1 MSTTGVISK
10 TVAEVEEGFLQAVQ
24 KADITAIDEA
34 LNFGINVNVRDEQGR
49 TALELANN
57 VDVLNLL
64 LNRYG
69 PLVNPETRIYKIK
82 FIFNEAKFIL
92 DDGTSLSFAA
102 LYGMN
107 SLIQHWL
114 KSNDGVITLQNKN
127 CSLKMAAITNR
138 QDLLKIFLSAWDK
151 EIDLD
156 TKKDAL
162 VLAVKAGS
170 IETTTLLLEK
180 YGNELTAQHKEEII
194 TKAIKYKRREVIK
207 LLLSKQPIEIGTFPQ
222 KINIQ
227 LIELSRIIII
237 NSDLQLQL
245 LEYITHYND
254 SEMLALFFSKS
265 GKSFYKGAAL
275 YFNLQLLEYITRYNN
290 NEMLAL
296 FFNKHGKDFY
306 EGKALEFAVENNQ
319 IDIARTLLEENNVT
333 ITSWSMGI
341 VLKYAAENDDID
353 LLDLVLPKCKDDIN
367 LGPALRT
374 AAEKNHVQIM
384 RKLLEKSNIIPSYVK
399 NTIVSDAINNDH
411 STVIEVII
419 EQYGEELEE
428 YNIRY
433 AVTYALENDNGSIIT
448 ALSKHSSKL
457 TSKERLNVFL
467 AAARLGLDAAFTTL
481 LHQHAHEFTRQA
493 KQGALIKTAQH
504 DHQALTEM
512 LYASMGID
520 EQKQTLEEMI
530 RQRQVAAVNLILKY
544 QRSVFCSTLL
554 KREIN
559 ADENQNVLMNP
570 MPDIELPRALADL
583 IQGMTTIPPSSS
595 HEELCSE
602 YAKHLTILAKT
613 GWLSADN
620 MGTDIYS
627 TVAEHSSFMISSGFI
642 DQSDLTEEDTSTNP
656 TGSRTTFS
664 HDQLNID
671 DTVPKNIYNPYMI
684 IGATSLVGW
693 SSFGIAISIM
703 QNISFIKALL
713 CYTASIALGISFLT
727 GTAIAYSFD
736 NTTLA
741 ESMTGPHITL

>member
-1 MSTTGVISK
+1 M
-10 TVAEVEEGFLQAVQ
+10 
-24 KADITAIDEA
+24 
-34 LNFGINVNVRDEQGR
+34 
-49 TALELANN
+49 
-57 VDVLNLL
+57 
-64 LNRYG
+64 
-69 PLVNPETRIYKIK
+69 
-82 FIFNEAKFIL
+82 
-92 DDGTSLSFAA
+92 TSS
-102 LYGMN
+102 
-107 SLIQHWL
+107 
-114 KSNDGVITLQNKN
+114 
-127 CSLKMAAITNR
+127 
-138 QDLLKIFLSAWDK
+138 
-151 EIDLD
+151 
-156 TKKDAL
+156 
-162 VLAVKAGS
+162 
-170 IETTTLLLEK
+170 
-180 YGNELTAQHKEEII
+180 
-194 TKAIKYKRREVIK
+194 
-207 LLLSKQPIEIGTFPQ
+207 EIGTFPQ

-333 ITSWSMGI
+333 ITSWSMEIVLKYAAENDDIDLLDLALPKCKDDINLGPALRTAAEKNHVQIMRKLLLERPGNHFGNWSMGI

-384 RKLLEKSNIIPSYVK
+384 RKLLLERPDNHFDNWDIEGVLDYAVENDDIDLLDLALPKCKDDINLGTVLGTATEKNHVQIMRKLLLERPGNHFDNWDIEGVLDYAAENDDIDLLDLALHKCEDDIYLGTALGTAAEKNHVQIMRKLLEKSNIIPSYVK

-411 STVIEVII
+411 STVLEVII

-457 TSKERLNVFL
+457 TSKERLNIFL

-613 GWLSADN
+613 GCLSADN

-741 ESMTGPHITL
+741 ESMTGPHLTL